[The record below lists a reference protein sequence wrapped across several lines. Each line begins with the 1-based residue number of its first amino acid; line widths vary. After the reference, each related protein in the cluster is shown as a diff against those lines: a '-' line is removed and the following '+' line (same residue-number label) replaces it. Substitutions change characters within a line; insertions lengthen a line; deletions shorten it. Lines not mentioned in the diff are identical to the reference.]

1 MQKTVKDA
9 GYWFATMPEDRLSQ
23 LMASDAAL
31 RRDWDPVY
39 GDRMI
44 KIVFIGQNLDREEID
59 RLMDACLVE
68 PVL

>member
-1 MQKTVKDA
+1 MNPDIKA
-9 GYWFATMPEDRLSQ
+9 M
-23 LMASDAAL
+23 
-31 RRDWDPVY
+31 WDPVY
-39 GDRMI
+39 GARMI